1 MSYTGGTS
9 INIEAGRMKLFAL
22 TAQYLA
28 VSFKVKECIYDVVHY
43 FYSIYSEFI
52 CDDK

>member
-1 MSYTGGTS
+1 MYASLILVPGTS

-43 FYSIYSEFI
+43 FYLFRIHM
-52 CDDK
+52 